1 MVDLSGNSGVINI
14 ASGSSI
20 MIKDLVYMI
29 AKLMNYKKEIK
40 FGPPRQGE
48 VQTHTAD
55 ITKAKY
61 LGFKTKYTLEEG
73 LKETI
78 QWYRKEVIK

>member
-1 MVDLSGNSGVINI
+1 
-14 ASGSSI
+14 

-29 AKLMNYKKEIK
+29 ARLMKYDKEIK
-40 FGPPRQGE
+40 FGQPRQGE

-55 ITKAKY
+55 ITKAKE

-78 QWYRKEVIK
+78 QWYISHTS